1 MSFVL
6 KSVELSNIRNH
17 EYVLF
22 EPDIDGVTSIQGKNG
37 SGKTTLVNAIAWCL
51 YGTKM
56 GGSTNKSVIRDG
68 VEYEPDKIYAKV
80 GFIVSGQEYYV
91 HKRVVSKAGTVESN
105 LYVLQDDG
113 EWKHLV
119 GPAVSQTHKEIKK
132 IIGMDEKGFLSSVLV
147 QQKQVDKLILSTPA
161 ERAGVIE
168 DLTGIT
174 SITNAIKAARKEYK
188 SLKDAS
194 TYSSADAEGIAE
206 HEDAIVELG
215 RKIALVEQEIVFDA
229 EKLEELKQEGIRYKE
244 AYDIHKARREEKT
257 QYENELNVAEGRLS
271 DKLTERDELVAD
283 RDERK
288 KSLGSM
294 NSLENAKKVIADKN
308 EAQAERDRVFQAL
321 SRAQNALQANQE
333 TIKEQQDLLDSVTS
347 QYGDQLE
354 TALQE
359 QEDTLTASQTCLREY
374 KDNVVSLRTSN
385 KSLKTAIEA
394 LSHDDGECP
403 TCLQKVDEPDNVIQ
417 GLQSQIDENDK
428 IIEQSN
434 NDALALDEEIKKTTE
449 VIQSLEK
456 AIQGKKKLEEAQ
468 AQQDLLQKTVD
479 EQTGNYN
486 TITKR
491 LESLE
496 KKAEKASN
504 IVYQLEEYQRV
515 LKKAQSSSKQ
525 VNTLQIEINNL
536 KEKIGKID
544 TISKSKFE
552 KLEGLLEKK
561 RSDYQTL
568 NQELTEKRGRE
579 AVLREKLNSVENS
592 VIKLREDYEKHQKLM
607 EGLAVAASTVK
618 ILEEFKKARVD
629 SSVPLI
635 TNYASNF
642 ISDFTNGK
650 FIRLTLDSKFNT
662 HVTLSNGVE
671 RSVNELSGGELSAAA
686 IALRLAIS
694 MLLSGGVEKTALI
707 LDEVLISMDEDRAHN
722 IMNTV
727 KEVSR
732 GQVIFIAHSDS
743 INTIADKVFELRLNR
758 NVDDATE
765 ESEEAD

>member
-22 EPDIDGVTSIQGKNG
+22 EPDLDGVTSIQGKNG

-80 GFIVSGQEYYV
+80 GFVVSGQEYYV
-91 HKRVVSKAGTVESN
+91 HRKVVSKAGSSESN
-105 LYVLQDDG
+105 LYVLQENG
-113 EWKHLV
+113 EWKHHA
-119 GPAVSQTHKEIKK
+119 GPSVRHTQGELKK

-147 QQKQVDKLILSTPA
+147 QQKQVDKLILSKPE

-174 SITNAIKAARKEYK
+174 SITNAIKVARKEYN

-206 HEDAIVELG
+206 HEEVIVDLG
-215 RKIALVEQEIVFDA
+215 RQIALIEQDIVFEA
-229 EKLEELKQEGIRYKE
+229 EKLEELKQEGVRYKE
-244 AYDIHKARREEKT
+244 AYDIHKARREEKAE
-257 QYENELNVAEGRLS
+257 YENNLNIAESRLS
-271 DKLTERDELVAD
+271 DKITERDDLVAD
-283 RDERK
+283 RDARK
-288 KSLGSM
+288 QSLGSM

-308 EAQAERDRVFQAL
+308 AAQEERDKVFQAL
-321 SRAQNALQANQE
+321 SRAQNALQSNQE
-333 TIKEQQDLLDSVTS
+333 TVKEQQALLDSVTA
-347 QYGDQLE
+347 QYGDKLE
-354 TALQE
+354 TALTEQQDALSALQTRLGEHQE
-359 QEDTLTASQTCLREY
+359 SI
-374 KDNVVSLRTSN
+374 VSLRTSN
-385 KSLKTAIEA
+385 KSFQTAIEA

-403 TCLQKVDEPDNVIQ
+403 TCLQKVDEPNSVIQ
-417 GLQSQIDENDK
+417 GLQSQVDENNK
-428 IIEQSN
+428 TIEQRN
-434 NDALALDEEIKKTTE
+434 EDALALSEEIKSITKTVQNLE
-449 VIQSLEK
+449 AAIQSE
-456 AIQGKKKLEEAQ
+456 KKLGEAKTHQ
-468 AQQDLLQKTVD
+468 ESLQKTVD

-486 TITKR
+486 TITNR

-515 LKKAQSSSKQ
+515 LKKAQTASKQ

-552 KLEGLLEKK
+552 KLESLLEKK
-561 RSDYQTL
+561 RSDYQVK
-568 NQELTEKRGRE
+568 NQELTEKRGKE
-579 AVLREKLNSVENS
+579 AVLREKLNSVEKS
-592 VIKLREDYEKHQKLM
+592 IVKLREDYDKHQKLM

-618 ILEEFKKARVD
+618 ILEEFKRARVD

-732 GQVIFIAHSDS
+732 GQVIFIAHSDA
-743 INTIADKVFELRLNR
+743 INTIADKTFELEMTR
-758 NVDDATE
+758 NVDENTE
-765 ESEEAD
+765 DSTDED